1 MGRRDT
7 FPLVDRL
14 VPGGLTDYLR
24 AARTPADKR
33 SHEDIAVELLTEHD
47 IKVSTETVRR
57 WCQRVGADPSPTEP
71 AEQAS

>member
-14 VPGGLTDYLR
+14 VPGGLEEFLNSRR
-24 AARTPADKR
+24 AEPKR
-33 SHEDIAVELLTEHD
+33 SHEDIAFELASEHD

-57 WCQRVGADPSPTEP
+57 WCRRVGADPSPTDGE
-71 AEQAS
+71 AVA

>member
-14 VPGGLTDYLR
+14 VPGGLSDFLR
-24 AARTPADKR
+24 AARQLEDKR

-47 IKVSTETVRR
+47 IKVSAETVRR
-57 WCQRVGADPSPTEP
+57 WCRRVGADPSPTE
-71 AEQAS
+71 AAS

>member
-24 AARTPADKR
+24 AARCADPKR
-33 SHEDIAVELLTEHD
+33 SHEDIAFELRTQHD

-57 WCQRVGADPSPTEP
+57 WCRRVEADPSPTEG
-71 AEQAS
+71 AA

>member
-24 AARTPADKR
+24 AARRDEPKR
-33 SHEDIAVELLTEHD
+33 SHEGIAFELATEHD
-47 IKVSTETVRR
+47 IKVSAETVRR
-57 WCQRVGADPSPTEP
+57 WCQRVEADPSTDS
-71 AEQAS
+71 AGAA